1 MKKSIFL
8 FIIFMFL
15 SAIEVAAKPIVG
27 GISMTENVP
36 QEMFGSWVVSAV
48 QTYTNNPQKYNA
60 MPSLDYW
67 NIYKHDNVLTLE
79 NPQSGARASVTVKE
93 VVDNTVSFVRQSKK
107 TNSEV
112 TETPTITILGENFF
126 GTDKMVIKNY
136 KNGALISTD
145 VVEFTI
151 RGRKIGGVSTVDLLK

>member
-1 MKKSIFL
+1 MKKIIILLLF
-8 FIIFMFL
+8 FIIFTVL
-15 SAIEVAAKPIVG
+15 KACAEPISG
-27 GISMTENVP
+27 GISITEKLPNGL
-36 QEMFGSWVVSAV
+36 FGSWSVSAV

-67 NIYKHDNVLTLE
+67 NIYKHNDVLTLE

-151 RGRKIGGVSTVDLLK
+151 RGRKIGGVSTADLLK